1 MRVGA
6 VEKYFYLIFL
16 QLGPDLPLE
25 EMIHYV
31 NMILSYNIVAGDS
44 SGEGE
49 TLKWSLVLSAHCQS
63 SFYKVQI
70 QYIYNQVW
78 NKVKLKRIRSKN
90 SFYVCTFDGTC
101 LLLWNNLDHQ
111 WSIDEEQLRLSQDQH
126 FYQDNITD
134 YQS

>member
-1 MRVGA
+1 MMRVGA

-70 QYIYNQVW
+70 
-78 NKVKLKRIRSKN
+78 
-90 SFYVCTFDGTC
+90 
-101 LLLWNNLDHQ
+101 
-111 WSIDEEQLRLSQDQH
+111 
-126 FYQDNITD
+126 
-134 YQS
+134 